1 MRGPAADLLLVL
13 WRRLPLDAVEVIG
26 DRAAAERLVARKNLA
41 G

>member
-1 MRGPAADLLLVL
+1 MRGSAADLLLVL

-26 DRAAAERLVARKNLA
+26 DRATAERLVARTDLS